1 MMNASNVGA
10 WKESN
15 IRDILSV
22 IYSLMADDLVDKGVE
37 LEIAYNDLA
46 IHFINYFSASRSN
59 IFSFF
64 RKYKLT

>member
-22 IYSLMADDLVDKGVE
+22 IYSLMADDLDKGVE
-37 LEIAYNDLA
+37 LEIAYYDLA
-46 IHFINYFSASRSN
+46 IHFINYFSGS
-59 IFSFF
+59 
-64 RKYKLT
+64 